1 MFVTVDPHPSEA
13 MHPLSSAAA
22 YQQSMAAAGYGA
34 VPGMDGGGQPSPSVE
49 GAGSPHG
56 DGSGADQH
64 QNGSGG
70 ANYGADINQLLDQI
84 LNITEQSLDEA
95 QVSLLD
101 TIFCGLFFAR
111 KNTFFKGCQKYRK
124 YSN

>member
-1 MFVTVDPHPSEA
+1 

-22 YQQSMAAAGYGA
+22 YQQSMQAAGYGA
-34 VPGMDGGGQPSPSVE
+34 VPGMDGGGGQPSPSVE

-56 DGSGADQH
+56 PDGTGGPADH

-70 ANYGADINQLLDQI
+70 GANYNDINQLLDQI

-95 QVSLLD
+95 QVSL
-101 TIFCGLFFAR
+101 TT
-111 KNTFFKGCQKYRK
+111 N
-124 YSN
+124 

>member
-1 MFVTVDPHPSEA
+1 

-22 YQQSMAAAGYGA
+22 YQQMAAGAYGA

-49 GAGSPHG
+49 GGAGAGSPH
-56 DGSGADQH
+56 DGSDQH

-70 ANYGADINQLLDQI
+70 ANYTQDINQLLDQI

-95 QVSLLD
+95 QVSAVQRSCKVFLSSKL
-101 TIFCGLFFAR
+101 
-111 KNTFFKGCQKYRK
+111 N
-124 YSN
+124 